1 MINSL
6 ETRSRPD
13 YASAPGDQALFIT
26 TPDAAQ
32 LVVHAGAMAKGGD
45 VLVLDMGE
53 SIKIMDL
60 PRCMIEFLVTSKS
73 G

>member
-1 MINSL
+1 MTI
-6 ETRSRPD
+6 
-13 YASAPGDQALFIT
+13 
-26 TPDAAQ
+26 PDAAQ
-32 LVVHAGAMAKGGD
+32 LVNHAGAMAKGGD

-60 PRCMIEFLVTSKS
+60 ARRTIEFLVTSKS